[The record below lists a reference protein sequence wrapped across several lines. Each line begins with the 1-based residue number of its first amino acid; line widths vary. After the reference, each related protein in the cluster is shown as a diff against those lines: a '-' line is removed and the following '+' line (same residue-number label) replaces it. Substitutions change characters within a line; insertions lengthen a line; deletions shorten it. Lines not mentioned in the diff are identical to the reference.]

1 MLSHDFWRKIEIFR
15 FKFTQGVNVKTIE
28 FVVDKLIQQSRWYG
42 FNVLGILES
51 SSRLKCDGLSSALIG
66 LPFKRDFGRSQYKD
80 KTFGIGIISL
90 PKRLLTTGK

>member
-1 MLSHDFWRKIEIFR
+1 M
-15 FKFTQGVNVKTIE
+15 
-28 FVVDKLIQQSRWYG
+28 
-42 FNVLGILES
+42 LGILES